1 MAAVSTGSAPAVF
14 ELKNTSLPLVSLVLK
29 TTELAALADQLAAH
43 LRDTPQLFNHDP
55 VVVDL
60 TALPRAE
67 GRVDTDAAHAEPNT
81 EGGTE
86 GGAEAPAEEL
96 IDFPALIELLK
107 AHRMLPV
114 AVAGG
119 SAAQLEAAL
128 AAGLG
133 EAPEPVVAPKPA
145 RPAVQEVVREVEV
158 IREVIVEVPAAHVPT
173 LVIDRPLR
181 SGQQVYAKGGDLVVL
196 AAVNFGA
203 EVIADGHIHVY
214 APLRGKAIAGNKG
227 NTQARIFSTCLE
239 PELISIAGVYRTTE
253 TALPADVHGKP
264 AQVRLVD
271 DKLVMEPLKEPLKE
285 PKAAKARP
293 EPA

>member
-1 MAAVSTGSAPAVF
+1 MAAVSTGTAPAVF

-67 GRVDTDAAHAEPNT
+67 ADAAGDT
-81 EGGTE
+81 EADADTG
-86 GGAEAPAEEL
+86 APADAQVDPDEPL
-96 IDFPALIELLK
+96 LDFPALIELLK

-114 AVAGG
+114 AVAGA

-145 RPAVQEVVREVEV
+145 RPAVQEVVREIEV

-253 TALPADVHGKP
+253 TALPAEVHGKP